1 MDRQQVL
8 HQFMQLYALQPER
21 LSKQVRIE
29 QALRQAITQQW
40 PSGLRLPSHRVLADA
55 IQVARQTLALAI
67 GTLLEEQLLTTA
79 HGQGTWTCKPV
90 TPPPNAPANVQLSQ
104 RAQRVLQGPGAIHI
118 NAPFS
123 A

>member
-40 PSGLRLPSHRVLADA
+40 PSGLRLPSHRVLAEA
-55 IQVARQTLALAI
+55 INVARQTLALAI
-67 GTLLEEQLLTTA
+67 GTLLEEQLLKTA
-79 HGQGTWTCKPV
+79 HGQGTWTSRPV
-90 TPPPNAPANVQLSQ
+90 TSFSPLPANAELS
-104 RAQRVLQGPGAIHI
+104 
-118 NAPFS
+118 
-123 A
+123 